1 MKKLLIGAAMI
12 MSFAGFSQSRYFS
25 FSAGYGLGFPGN
37 SEYESDYSGDPNG
50 DMVITNRVRNIN
62 LGGGLN
68 VNLAYGLPISENL
81 NLDLGLGY
89 QNNFGSET
97 EGSDYSNEFTN
108 TYNSWSTKFTPSVR
122 FQGDCDKIVPFGQI
136 GPQLMLASVSQTFAR
151 KSTIN
156 GSALKETK
164 NAPTLSVGAFAALGA
179 EMEVSENVWFF
190 ATLSAN
196 LGYYSPRRSEVV
208 AYEENGVDMLD
219 QPTVREREREY
230 EKEVTYTNTPVNVDE
245 PSKGARTRV
254 DDSAVSLNL
263 GIRVVL

>member
-1 MKKLLIGAAMI
+1 MKKLFIGAAI
-12 MSFAGFSQSRYFS
+12 MLSFVGFSQSKYFS

-68 VNLAYGLPISENL
+68 VNLAYGLPISK
-81 NLDLGLGY
+81 NLDLDLGVGY
-89 QNNFGSET
+89 QNNLGSKI
-97 EGSDYSNEFTN
+97 EGNDYSNEFTD
-108 TYNSWSTKFTPSVR
+108 TYNSWSTKFTPSLR
-122 FQGDCDKIVPFGQI
+122 FKGDCDKIVPFAQI
-136 GPQLMLASVSQTFAR
+136 GPQLTLASVSQTFAR
-151 KSTIN
+151 ESTIY
-156 GSALKETK
+156 GSALRETK

-208 AYEENGVDMLD
+208 VYEENGVDKLD
-219 QPTVREREREY
+219 QLTVREREREY
-230 EKEVTYTNTPVNVDE
+230 EKEVTYTNTPVNDNE
-245 PSKGARTRV
+245 PSKSGRTRV
-254 DDSAVSLNL
+254 DYSAVSVNV
-263 GIRVVL
+263 GIRVLL